1 MTGALASE
9 VAGLLAEPCPRL
21 GDIPKIEKY
30 KRTPYGRAL
39 RMFMSACELVIVTN
53 NAEAHSDWEQRQARL
68 TYVQAALDSTDTRF
82 DHEQLSAE
90 LESLRRRG
98 RTWFDLTAQ
107 VHSALTA
114 AGELSA
120 TLADDYLHQRVTSE
134 AACAQLE
141 AAARLVLDLKDSTAN
156 TSIADVYRFIAEHN

>member
-1 MTGALASE
+1 VTGALASE

-39 RMFMSACELVIVTN
+39 RMFMSACELVIATN
-53 NAEAHSDWEQRQARL
+53 NAEALSDWEQRQARL
-68 TYVQAALDSTDTRF
+68 TYVQTALDSNACF
-82 DHEQLSAE
+82 DHDQLSSE
-90 LESLRRRG
+90 LESLRQRG

-114 AGELSA
+114 VGLWSS
-120 TLADDYLHQRVTSE
+120 TLAADYLHQRVTSE

-141 AAARLVLDLKDSTAN
+141 AAARRVLDLKDSTAT
-156 TSIADVYRFIAEHN
+156 TSIADVYRLIAEHN